1 MTPDRL
7 LLTCLPVAMACPL
20 FYGLE
25 EDEVSR
31 CLSHPEAILCN
42 VPSGQAVQAR
52 LPAGAPCL
60 GLLCRGRIRV
70 SKPVSGDRRIL
81 ISTLEAGGLFG
92 AASLFTEQPEVGND
106 LRTLAPCTVAL
117 FPEPL
122 LEAWFRQDFRLTR
135 NYLGYLTGRIHF
147 LNARIAGFTA
157 GSAECRLAHYLLGR
171 LPAGAEAG
179 EVLLSTSMMA
189 LAQTLDISRAS
200 LYRAV
205 ENLEAQGVLCR
216 RGKSMAIPDRGRLQ
230 AVSESGQNVDL
241 EGRNRP

>member
-1 MTPDRL
+1 MTLDRL

-52 LPAGAPCL
+52 LPAGDPCL

-81 ISTLEAGGLFG
+81 LSTLEAGGLFG

-241 EGRNRP
+241 EGRNLP

>member
-1 MTPDRL
+1 MTSDRL
-7 LLTCLPVAMACPL
+7 LSTCLPVAMACPL
-20 FYGLE
+20 FEGLTPS
-25 EDEVSR
+25 EVSQ
-31 CLSHPEAILCN
+31 CLSHPEALLCN
-42 VPSGQAVQAR
+42 VPSGQVVQAR
-52 LPAGAPCL
+52 RPAGVPCL

-70 SKPVSGDRRIL
+70 SKTVSGDRRIL

-92 AASLFTEQPEVGND
+92 AASLFTQQPEVGNE

-135 NYLGYLTGRIHF
+135 NYLGYLVGRIHF

-157 GSAECRLAHYLLGR
+157 GSAESRLAHYLLGR
-171 LPAGAEAG
+171 LPVGAEAG
-179 EVLLSTSMMA
+179 EVALTGSMMA

-205 ENLEAQGVLCR
+205 ENLEVQGVLRR
-216 RGKSMAIPDRGRLQ
+216 RGKVMAIPDRGRLQ
-230 AVSESGQNVDL
+230 AISETGQNVDL
-241 EGRNRP
+241 EGRIHS

>member
-7 LLTCLPVAMACPL
+7 LSTCLPVAMACPL
-20 FYGLE
+20 FEGLTPS
-25 EDEVSR
+25 EVSQR
-31 CLSHPEAILCN
+31 LSHPETLLYN
-42 VPSGQAVQAR
+42 VPSGQVVQAR
-52 LPAGAPCL
+52 RPAGAPCL

-92 AASLFTEQPEVGND
+92 AASLFTQQPEVGNE

-122 LEAWFRQDFRLTR
+122 LETWFRQDFRLTR
-135 NYLGYLTGRIHF
+135 NYLGYLVGRIHF

-157 GSAECRLAHYLLGR
+157 GSAESRLAHYLLGR
-171 LPAGAEAG
+171 LPVGAEAG
-179 EVLLSTSMMA
+179 EVALTGSMMA

-205 ENLEAQGVLCR
+205 ENLEAQGVLRR
-216 RGKSMAIPDRGRLQ
+216 RGKLMAIPDRGRLQ
-230 AVSESGQNVDL
+230 AISETGQNVDL
-241 EGRNRP
+241 EGRIHS